1 MNQSKIFFKETNKS
15 TDEIVKRIKELA
27 KEFGFIVRYNTN
39 MVEEYKTHNVDV
51 RPDMKYRTI
60 MLCIPQKAY
69 NSVISNSKRASLIM
83 PKQISIY
90 KDKDTKKTIISHLM
104 IGSDFLKEVLPDD
117 EMVQKSIP
125 ASCKKVVE
133 LIKLI

>member
-1 MNQSKIFFKETNKS
+1 MSQSEIFFRETDKS
-15 TDEIVKRIKELA
+15 VEEVADRIRVLA
-27 KEFGFIVRYNTN
+27 GDFGFIIRSDAD
-39 MVEEYKTHNVDV
+39 MVEEYKTHGVKV
-51 RPDMKYRTI
+51 KPDMEYRTI

-69 NSVISNSKRASLIM
+69 NSVSSDSRRASLIM

-90 KDKDTKKTIISHLM
+90 KDGTTKGTVISHLM

-125 ASCKKVVE
+125 ASCKKVVDM
-133 LIKLI
+133 IGQI